1 MPPNLPHPAQ
11 GSLYIVSLDPISGPS
26 RERGEGDCDAT
37 SPALYKMSSVS
48 GAGPELSGLP
58 KSSFSNC
65 MLRLFLFSHLF
76 LFSFF
81 FCFIS
86 LLIIFSLW
94 CFGHFGQLADCAGS
108 LATQFVCL
116 CVSVCVYV
124 PHYGSW
130 QFNFM
135 YCRTQVAGRARDRRR
150 SQSWPNPTQFPTK
163 HLLKSFASNAL
174 PFWPEVDYSK
184 CLVKHGRVLTRIH
197 SRIHIRLRI
206 RLRIRGR
213 ILICTC
219 LQFAPKQKRIAKP
232 LMCVCVSVHVA
243 VCVCVCKL

>member
-1 MPPNLPHPAQ
+1 
-11 GSLYIVSLDPISGPS
+11 
-26 RERGEGDCDAT
+26 
-37 SPALYKMSSVS
+37 
-48 GAGPELSGLP
+48 
-58 KSSFSNC
+58 
-65 MLRLFLFSHLF
+65 
-76 LFSFF
+76 
-81 FCFIS
+81 
-86 LLIIFSLW
+86 
-94 CFGHFGQLADCAGS
+94 
-108 LATQFVCL
+108 
-116 CVSVCVYV
+116 
-124 PHYGSW
+124 
-130 QFNFM
+130 M

-232 LMCVCVSVHVA
+232 LMCACVSVRVA
-243 VCVCVCKL
+243 VCVCLCVSYRWYKSSLGTHTDREAAPLLAT